1 MLEKTV
7 DTTKIWLDVKS
18 VAGLKGITERAV
30 RLSLRNSNK
39 YIFKTEDIRGGKA
52 YKICLSSLEPELQ
65 TKFLNEYYQALV
77 LEEIEIAPLNIQPTQ
92 EKIIPENMKRI
103 ALARLD
109 LLKLWKTHIKGKKNK
124 TLASEEFLQ
133 LYNTGEFYKEIFETL
148 GSTSIGSLYRWKAKL
163 SGTSDWTKLVPDYVY
178 KGSRECRTSLTQD
191 EIQIFMKIL
200 LNQNK
205 FSISKATSLTKHILN
220 KRGVE
225 IHAKDI
231 TYRRYAQ
238 WFQSSHYDKWIL
250 AREGFK
256 ALRDK
261 VEPYLVRDASV
272 LDVGSVLVADG
283 HRLNFQ
289 VLNPFTGRPS
299 RANLVGFLDW
309 KSGGLVGFEI
319 MMEEDTQCIASALR
333 NAILNLGRIP
343 DIVYQDNGKA
353 FKANFFTGNKDFEE
367 LGFNG
372 VYGKLGIKPV
382 FAAPYN
388 ARAKVI
394 ERFFKEFQEGFEKL
408 LPSYIGSSI
417 DNKPAYMKRNETMH
431 REIHNGYVPTIEEA
445 INLINCWLEY
455 KHSLPCPNVKGKSIA
470 EVLATV
476 EKQDINE
483 QELDDLMMA
492 QEIKTIHRNGIRF
505 LKQDYYDDTLYGIRD
520 KAIIKYSLFDLSF
533 IKVYSLKGE
542 FLCRAERITST
553 HPMAEHLGD
562 INDLQDYKQKIV
574 KQRRLRN
581 KTLKEVRKLF
591 TMDDFNLIEK
601 HLDYNI
607 SAPES
612 EQILLEDKQV
622 LETILEINNIPVIP
636 EVKVI
641 AERPLTR
648 PIFKSKFERYE
659 WHQKNG
665 CHSQEDRKWFE
676 KYKNSDEYTQIYGD
690 D

>member
-1 MLEKTV
+1 MLEKTI

-18 VAGLKGITERAV
+18 VAGLKGVTERAV
-30 RLSLRNSNK
+30 RLALRNSNK
-39 YIFKTEDIRGGKA
+39 YIFKTEDVRGGKT
-52 YKICLSSLEPELQ
+52 YKICLSSLEAELQ

-77 LEEIEIAPLNIQPTQ
+77 LEENETVDLDIQPTK
-92 EKIIPENMKRI
+92 EKIIPESMKRI

-109 LLKLWKTHIKGKKNK
+109 LLKLWKEYIKGKTNK
-124 TLASEEFLQ
+124 CKANEEFLQ
-133 LYNTGEFYKEIFETL
+133 LYNTGEFYKDIFEVLKT
-148 GSTSIGSLYRWKAKL
+148 TSIGSLYRWKAKL
-163 SGTSDWTKLVPDYVY
+163 AGTTDWTRLVPDYQF

-200 LNQNK
+200 LNQNR

-220 KRGVE
+220 KRGIE
-225 IHAKDI
+225 IHARDI
-231 TYRRYAQ
+231 TYRRYAEH
-238 WFQSSHYDKWIL
+238 FKKFNYDKWIL
-250 AREGFK
+250 AREGMK
-256 ALRDK
+256 ALKDK
-261 VEPYLVRDASV
+261 VESYLVRDASV
-272 LDVGSVLVADG
+272 LDVGSVLIADG
-283 HRLNFQ
+283 KLLNFQ
-289 VLNPFTGRPS
+289 VINPFTGKPCRVH
-299 RANLVGFLDW
+299 LVGFLDW

-319 MMEEDTQCIASALR
+319 MLEEDTQCIASALR

-372 VYGKLGIKPV
+372 IYGKLGIKPV
-382 FAAPYN
+382 YAAPYN

-394 ERFFKEFQEGFEKL
+394 ERFFLEFQEGFEKL

-417 DNKPAYMKRNETMH
+417 ENKPAYMKRNEKLH
-431 REIHNGYVPTIEEA
+431 KEIHNGYVPTIQEA
-445 INLINCWLEY
+445 IDLINCWLEY
-455 KHSLPCPNVKGKSIA
+455 KHSLPCPNVKSRTIA

-476 EKQDINE
+476 KKQNINE

-492 QEIKTIHRNGIRF
+492 QEIMTIHRNGIRF

-533 IKVYSLKGE
+533 IKVYSLKNE

-562 INDLQDYKQKIV
+562 ISDIQDYKQKIV
-574 KQRRLRN
+574 KQRKLRN

-601 HLDYNI
+601 HLEPNI
-607 SAPES
+607 SAPHQ
-612 EQILLEDKQV
+612 EQILLEAKQ
-622 LETILEINNIPVIP
+622 IP
-636 EVKVI
+636 EIKVI

-648 PIFKSKFERYE
+648 PIFKSKYERYE
-659 WHQKNG
+659 WHLHHG

-676 KYKNSDEYTQIYGD
+676 KYKNSDEYTQMYGED
-690 D
+690 